1 MMAAGKAELSKLNAA
16 MDETSK
22 VVQELKGQVCK
33 TKSFDTSQNATSLR
47 RETIDSNKVRDK
59 HTQAR
64 NNKSSKE
71 NRDDNGEYP
80 SSVLTEEPET
90 ELLEMDQLEAELQ
103 FELQKLPF
111 CTTQIS
117 GDEEIISNFED
128 VSLSYRICFTL
139 D

>member
-1 MMAAGKAELSKLNAA
+1 MMAAGKAELSKLNVA

-22 VVQELKGQVCK
+22 VVQELKGQLCK

-47 RETIDSNKVRDK
+47 SETIESNKVRDK
-59 HTQAR
+59 HTQLR

-71 NRDDNGEYP
+71 NKDDNGEYP
-80 SSVLTEEPET
+80 SSVLTEEPEP
-90 ELLEMDQLEAELQ
+90 ELLEMDQLEAELE

-117 GDEEIISNFED
+117 GDEGIISNFED
-128 VSLSYRICFTL
+128 VSHSYHICFTL
-139 D
+139 V